1 MKKEILNFLQQA
13 GFFKPKK
20 KSTHMQMRIRP
31 LGKPG
36 KAQKNPLVNILGL
49 QTWGFEHGVTR
60 WST

>member
-1 MKKEILNFLQQA
+1 MKKEIWNFLQQA

-31 LGKPG
+31 LRKPG

-49 QTWGFEHGVTR
+49 QTLGFEHGVTR